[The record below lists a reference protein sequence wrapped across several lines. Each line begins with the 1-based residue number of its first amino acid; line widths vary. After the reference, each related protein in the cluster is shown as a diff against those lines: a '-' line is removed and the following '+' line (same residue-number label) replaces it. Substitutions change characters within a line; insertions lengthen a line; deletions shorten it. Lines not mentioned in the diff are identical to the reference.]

1 MQDDEMQ
8 DYSLQDNIYKMTVF
22 KTVQFARKKATSGSV
37 KSKKRINLK
46 TCLPLLRVMRVK

>member
-22 KTVQFARKKATSGSV
+22 KTVQFARQKATSGV
-37 KSKKRINLK
+37 
-46 TCLPLLRVMRVK
+46 